1 MAKYLLQATY
11 SAEGIKGVVKDTATG
26 RKAAV
31 QKALAGVGAKVEAMY
46 YAFGEYDALLII
58 DAPDNVTAAAIS
70 FTICAT
76 GLARIKTIPLLTI
89 KEVDQAVKEGVKYR
103 GPGQ

>member
-11 SAEGIKGVVKDTATG
+11 SPEGIKGVVKDTATG
-26 RKAAV
+26 RKAAI

-46 YAFGEYDALLII
+46 YAFGDYDAVLII
-58 DAPDNVTAAAIS
+58 DAPDNVAAAAIS
-70 FTICAT
+70 FTTCAT

-89 KEVDQAVKEGVKYR
+89 EETDQAVKKTVQYR